1 MFDQKSDRTLNNWHF
16 NFKEFLYYL
25 VRDCFTDEVASPRT
39 ACTSS
44 RYIWKCK
51 EYRGEIL
58 NKCHS
63 KLLKEK
69 YSLQNK
75 TKQNKTKQNKTKQ
88 NKTNKQTNKERK
100 L

>member
-1 MFDQKSDRTLNNWHF
+1 MSDQKSDRTLNNWHF

-25 VRDCFTDEVASPRT
+25 VCDCFTDEIASPRS
-39 ACTSS
+39 ACTLP

-69 YSLQNK
+69 YPLQNK
-75 TKQNKTKQNKTKQ
+75 TKQNKQI
-88 NKTNKQTNKERK
+88 NKERK
-100 L
+100 KTLN